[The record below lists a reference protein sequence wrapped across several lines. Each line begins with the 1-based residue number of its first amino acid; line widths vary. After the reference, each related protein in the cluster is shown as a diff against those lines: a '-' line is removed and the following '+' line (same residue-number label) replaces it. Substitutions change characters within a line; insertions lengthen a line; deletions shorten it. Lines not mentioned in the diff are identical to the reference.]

1 MGWRLAIG
9 LLIVAAL
16 VVSVDGC
23 RSSRPQA
30 APPSPAAEAMP
41 APHPLDDPLRRA
53 EAALLVVG
61 GIALAPGTPTRADA
75 MALSSAV
82 ARFRAARSEIV
93 AARPDGPLARAVRR
107 DALSLMDATLSDLGV
122 AEALARIG
130 GAGRLRVVGLRIQPV
145 IPRVEELRTRLAL
158 GDGRRA
164 ARDRGDGD

>member
-1 MGWRLAIG
+1 MGWRLTIG

-23 RSSRPQA
+23 RGSRPEA

-41 APHPLDDPLRRA
+41 ASHPLDDPLRRA

-61 GIALAPGTPTRADA
+61 GIALAPGTPTPADA

-82 ARFRAARSEIV
+82 ARFRAARSDMV
-93 AARPDGPLARAVRR
+93 VARPDGPVARAVRR
-107 DALSLMDATLSDLGV
+107 DALALMDATVGDLGI

-130 GAGRLRVVGLRIQPV
+130 GAGRLRVVGLRIQPA
-145 IPRVEELRTRLAL
+145 IPRVAELRSRLAL
-158 GDGRRA
+158 ADGPRG
-164 ARDRGDGD
+164 ARDRAEGD